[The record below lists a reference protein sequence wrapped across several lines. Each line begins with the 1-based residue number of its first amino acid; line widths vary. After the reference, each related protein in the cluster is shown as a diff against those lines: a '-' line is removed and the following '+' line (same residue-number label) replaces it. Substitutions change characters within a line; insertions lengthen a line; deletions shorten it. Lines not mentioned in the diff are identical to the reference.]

1 MSRVARAGEQAT
13 SLRYRMMELAA
24 SMDDVISLGRGD
36 PDLDTPPAI
45 WEEALEQMK
54 HIPRS
59 VPVRGMAELRH
70 ALASRYQAEKGLS
83 FDPDREILITNGAQ
97 EGLFLAM
104 LALVDPGDKVAT
116 PDPRYSSYD
125 QAIGAAGGEIL
136 EIPTGANRNF
146 ELGAE
151 DIRTY
156 AAGAKVLVFV
166 NPSNP
171 TGAFA
176 DEAAVQALTHAA
188 RDTDLIVVAD
198 EIYEDL
204 VYDGKRLLSFAAC
217 DGMRERTVTLSG
229 FSKSYA
235 MTGFRV
241 GYLLGDF
248 AFIDAV
254 ERLKAALS
262 GPCPLF
268 SQYAALAALEQEH
281 DSRPAFLEIYGRRRQ
296 RMMAGLD
303 ALGIP
308 YGHPGGGLFM
318 WADVASFGLAAEEFC
333 YRLLEETGVL
343 MFPGGSFGERWK
355 HWVRISLLAPEERI
369 DAALERMQGFVTSL
383 ERGER

>member
-1 MSRVARAGEQAT
+1 
-13 SLRYRMMELAA
+13 MMELAA

-45 WEEALEQMK
+45 WEGALERMK
-54 HIPRS
+54 QLPRS
-59 VPVRGMAELRH
+59 VPVRGLAGLRH
-70 ALASRYQAEKGLS
+70 ALARRYKAEKGVS

-125 QAIGAAGGEIL
+125 QAIGAAGGEIV
-136 EIPTGANRNF
+136 EIPTGANRSF
-146 ELGAE
+146 ELGA
-151 DIRTY
+151 DDVRTH
-156 AAGAKVLVFV
+156 ASGAKLLVFV

-176 DEAAVQALTHAA
+176 DAVAVQELAHAA

-204 VYDGKRLLSFAAC
+204 VYDGKRLFSFAAC
-217 DGMRERTVTLSG
+217 DGMRGRTVTLSG

-241 GYLLGDF
+241 GYLLGDA

-254 ERLKAALS
+254 EELKTALS

-268 SQYAALAALEQEH
+268 SQYAALAALEQER

-318 WADVASFGLAAEEFC
+318 WADVARFGLAGDEFC
-333 YRLLEETGVL
+333 YRLLEEVGVL
-343 MFPGGSFGERWK
+343 MFPGGSFGERWR

-369 DAALERMQGFVTSL
+369 AAALERMQGFVTSL
-383 ERGER
+383 ASGER